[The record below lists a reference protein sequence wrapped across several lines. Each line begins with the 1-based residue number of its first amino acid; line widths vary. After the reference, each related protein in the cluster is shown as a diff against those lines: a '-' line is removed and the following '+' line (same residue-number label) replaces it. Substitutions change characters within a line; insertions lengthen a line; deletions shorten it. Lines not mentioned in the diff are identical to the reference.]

1 MDQNARMGSDVHGPP
16 RPAPLSDVDP
26 AEPFLVRRAAAGDRS
41 AFARLTEAHWA
52 RLVRLARS
60 VVGEAEAEDAAQDA
74 LIRAWLALPTLRRP
88 EAFTPWLTRVLLRG
102 CFREQRR
109 RPETVPLTETPEPVG
124 APTPGTGLDVE
135 RLLAALAPRQRA
147 VMHLTAVEGMSD
159 GEIGAL
165 MEITPAS
172 VRSHRRRAREAL
184 SRLLAGQSPATSSPR
199 EVLS

>member
-1 MDQNARMGSDVHGPP
+1 MVPDVHGLP
-16 RPAPLSDVDP
+16 RPASLADVDP
-26 AEPFLVRRAAAGDRS
+26 AEPFLVRLAATGDRS

-74 LIRAWLALPTLRRP
+74 LIRAWLALPALHRP

-102 CFREQRR
+102 CFRERRR
-109 RPETVPLTETPEPVG
+109 RPETVPLTEAPEPT
-124 APTPGTGLDVE
+124 ADAAPGTGLDVE

-159 GEIGAL
+159 GEIGDL
-165 MEITPAS
+165 LEIAPAS

-184 SRLLAGQSPATSSPR
+184 SRLLASEPPATPSPR

>member
-1 MDQNARMGSDVHGPP
+1 MFPGRVHGSPP
-16 RPAPLSDVDP
+16 AAALSDVDP
-26 AEPFLVRRAAAGDRS
+26 AETFLVRRAAAGDRS
-41 AFARLTEAHWA
+41 AFAGLIEAHWA

-60 VVGEAEAEDAAQDA
+60 VVGEAEAEDSVQEA
-74 LIRAWLALPTLRRP
+74 LLRAWLALPSLRRP
-88 EAFTPWLTRVLLRG
+88 EAFSPWLTRVVLRG
-102 CFREQRR
+102 CFRDRRR
-109 RPETVPLTETPEPVG
+109 RPETVPLTEVPEPAAAPAPG
-124 APTPGTGLDVE
+124 AGLDVE

-165 MEITPAS
+165 MEITPAA

-184 SRLLAGQSPATSSPR
+184 SRLLGTQAPTASSPR